1 MLLYEGG
8 VGKTRQAGK
17 RKADFAFPT
26 LHGRFQRGSSAIFW
40 RFYRHSNLQ
49 QHPLPSLLD
58 KDIVLGFWGH
68 SFGAPG
74 RQENPD
80 QERGHFEKP
89 SKGSFFEIGLE
100 C

>member
-1 MLLYEGG
+1 VCLLYGG
-8 VGKTRQAGK
+8 RRTRQAGK

-40 RFYRHSNLQ
+40 RFYRHSNVQ

-68 SFGAPG
+68 SFAAPG

-80 QERGHFEKP
+80 KEGEDSEKT
-89 SKGSFFEIGLE
+89 STRSFFEVGLE